1 MKKRVLS
8 LLVML
13 VLVSS
18 LVGFSQGKAEQRELI
33 SNFLEKFYSYEYS
46 EENSECEEGENDS
59 CSKIRED
66 IKSLLTSDTRIDW
79 DTVNALVV
87 SPANFSKVSVNYDSY
102 EVNHINVVKKEDKE
116 LYIFNI
122 VTDVLIKSSLNNKE
136 IIKPQPSMGIVLVL
150 ENNEWKIEGL
160 DYMADDYLFYADSLF
175 Y

>member
-13 VLVSS
+13 VLSSS
-18 LVGFSQGKAEQRELI
+18 LVGCSQGKAEQRELI

-46 EENSECEEGENDS
+46 EENTDCEEGANDS
-59 CSKIRED
+59 CSKIREN
-66 IKSLLTSDTRIDW
+66 IKSLLTSDTWINW
-79 DTVNALVV
+79 ETVNALVV

-102 EVNHINVVKKEDKE
+102 EVDHINTVKQDGKE

-122 VTDVLIKSSLNNKE
+122 VIDVLVKSSLNDKE
-136 IIKPQPSMGIVLVL
+136 IIKSQPSMGIVLVL

-160 DYMADDYLFYADSLF
+160 EYMADDYLFYADSLF